1 MSMEQLTTLS
11 KNFGL
16 SAISNV
22 NDIES
27 KLNQYF
33 QGYSTKTILAYQLDL
48 KKWVSF
54 THKTLQESSESDIM
68 GYIKMLESKGYKN
81 STINR
86 SLSSLA
92 KLYSTYMVLGII
104 DYNPIRRLSE
114 STRIY
119 KSIDPQAKFLITKM
133 DIEMVIQKSTPRIS
147 AIIKFLANTGL
158 RISEM
163 VNIRYGD
170 IEPFDNEYMRI
181 KINGKG
187 NKLRFVYIPLSLYL
201 EIKNRFVAKSDYLF
215 HAGNGKQLSRINLY
229 KRIRNVFER
238 YANRKNVRCH
248 DLRHFFATEKIVNEK
263 KDYKAVSKYLG
274 HSSVSTT
281 LSIYCH
287 SELKPEESQ
296 IL

>member
-1 MSMEQLTTLS
+1 MEQLMNIS
-11 KNFGL
+11 ENFGL
-16 SAISNV
+16 SAIPHT
-22 NDIES
+22 NDIEV

-33 QGYSTKTILAYQLDL
+33 QGYSPKTILAYKLDL
-48 KKWVSF
+48 RKLENF
-54 THKTLQESSESDIM
+54 THKTLQGSNEYDILE
-68 GYIKMLESKGYKN
+68 YIKMLESKGYKN

-86 SLSSLA
+86 SISSLS
-92 KLYSTYMVLGII
+92 KLFSTYLVLGIV
-104 DYNPIRRLSE
+104 DYNPIQRLSE

-119 KSIDPQAKFLITKM
+119 KSIDPQAKCLITKM
-133 DIEMVIQKSTPRIS
+133 DIEMVIKKGTPRIVS
-147 AIIKFLANTGL
+147 IIKFLANTGL
-158 RISEM
+158 RISEL
-163 VNIRYGD
+163 VNITHDD
-170 IEPFDNEYMRI
+170 IEPYDNEYMRI

-201 EIKNRFVAKSDYLF
+201 EIKNRFVVKSVYLF
-215 HAGNGKQLSRINLY
+215 HTGSGKQLSRFNLH
-229 KRIRNVFER
+229 KRIKNVFER

-281 LSIYCH
+281 LSIYTH
-287 SELKPEESQ
+287 SSLKPEEAQ